1 MAIRDGWRES
11 RADKESLSLVSCGGQ
26 SMRLGVSHLAPP
38 HQHP

>member
-11 RADKESLSLVSCGGQ
+11 RADKESLSLVPCGGQ